1 MKSASS
7 AVPTPAQASTSAPAQ
22 APVPVQAPPASNQ
35 APNQAGGQPPR
46 KPPKR
51 GADELAFLP
60 AALEIVE
67 TPPSPIGRSIGATI
81 ILLFVLALAWACLG
95 EIDIVASAPGKIVPS
110 GRIKVIQPLEI
121 AVVRAIRVQDGQAV
135 KAGDVLIELDP
146 TINAAEASRLKSELI
161 AAQIN
166 VARLQAALLESD
178 SFQPPAGATQ
188 EMITTQRNLLLN
200 QVGEYRAKVGAL
212 ARQAEQKEA
221 EAATSAALV
230 SKLEAIIPVLRQRFD
245 IRRTLAN
252 AEIGSKLQYLEM
264 LQALTEQEQEL
275 GVQKSRLREAQA
287 AVNALVETQKQVKAE
302 YRKTVLDE
310 LSKNEPKATS
320 LEQELIKAEQ
330 KTRLQALTAPVD
342 GVVQQLAI
350 HTPGGVVTPAQALLV
365 VVPTDSRLEVE
376 AMISNRDIGFVE
388 PGQPAEIK
396 VDTFS
401 FTKYGLIPGHVVSV
415 SQDAISRNKPE
426 KPGEKPQG
434 TEITSSEPSGQELI
448 YSARVS
454 LDRMQIQVENKMVN
468 LAPGMAV
475 TVEIKTGSRTVLSY
489 LLSPIMRFRQESLRE
504 R

>member
-7 AVPTPAQASTSAPAQ
+7 AVPAP
-22 APVPVQAPPASNQ
+22 APVPAPSR
-35 APNQAGGQPPR
+35 APNQPP
-46 KPPKR
+46 KKPKR

-81 ILLFVLALAWACLG
+81 ILLFVLAITWACLG
-95 EIDIVASAPGKIVPS
+95 EIDIVASAQGKIVPT

-121 AVVRAIRVQDGQAV
+121 AVVRAIHVRDGQTV
-135 KAGDVLIELDP
+135 KAGETLIELDP
-146 TINAAEASRLKSELI
+146 TINAAEASRLKSELV
-161 AAQIN
+161 AAQVN
-166 VARLQAALLESD
+166 VARLKAALIESD
-178 SFQPPAGATQ
+178 TFQAPPEASQ
-188 EMITTQRNLLLN
+188 ELVSTQRNFLVS
-200 QVGEYRAKVGAL
+200 QVGEYRAKLGAL
-212 ARQAEQKEA
+212 SRQAEQKEA

-230 SKLEAIIPVLRQRFD
+230 SKLEAIIPVIRQRFE

-275 GVQKSRLREAQA
+275 AVQKSRLREAQA
-287 AVNALVETQKQVKAE
+287 SARALVETQKQVKAE
-302 YRKTVLDE
+302 YQKTVLDE
-310 LSKNEPKATS
+310 MSKFEPKAAS

-330 KTRLQALTAPVD
+330 RTKLQLLTAPVD
-342 GVVQQLAI
+342 GVVQQLAV

-365 VVPTDSRLEVE
+365 VVPTDSHLEVE
-376 AMISNRDIGFVE
+376 AMVSNRDIGFVE
-388 PGQPAEIK
+388 PGQSAEIK

-401 FTKYGLIPGHVVSV
+401 FTKYGLIPGRVVSV

-426 KPGEKPQG
+426 KPGEKAPG
-434 TEITSSEPSGQELI
+434 SEVSSSEPSGQELV

-454 LDRMQIQVENKMVN
+454 LDRTQLQVENKVVS
-468 LAPGMAV
+468 LSPGMAV

-489 LLSPIMRFRQESLRE
+489 LLSPLLRFKQESLRE